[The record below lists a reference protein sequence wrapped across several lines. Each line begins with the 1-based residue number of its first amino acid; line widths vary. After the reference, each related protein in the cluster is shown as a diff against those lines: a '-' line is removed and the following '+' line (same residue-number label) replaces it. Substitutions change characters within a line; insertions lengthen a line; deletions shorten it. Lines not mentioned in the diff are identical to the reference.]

1 MPLIKNGIV
10 PSVRHNLYKQLELIT
25 DLALLDL
32 SGKGHA
38 LYNLGHNS
46 LLHIKQSNSDNLFSL
61 PLTDAEVAVSNFDRV
76 YKEIETIVDKGYKNL
91 FLMPSA
97 IAKLTN
103 FDYEQLR
110 FNIIEKFDLN
120 VFYLADSDEK
130 TFLSNTIFNLNSL
143 AHRHNMSKN
152 GFSILTPIFSYESK
166 RDARYVK
173 NFIETTYGEKCVFSN
188 AEQFKLSDLTNLYN
202 SKAVITLSDDF
213 NELANKLDEDNKF
226 ISCNH
231 IDLKN
236 ESNFLA
242 QLNEISNK
250 NVEVK
255 YQKEYQIIT
264 EQFKNVIKFADTQI
278 VVFLENNLNDRLNN
292 FFKSLGIPVEIFTP
306 YKSDKY
312 KTISIDKFIQ
322 EYEDGNQII
331 ISYDRIVRTLHR
343 GITLESL
350 GLDYYFITPTPSRR
364 IMINGAFSLMEEI
377 VKNIKLW

>member
-32 SGKGHA
+32 SGKGHV

-46 LLHIKQSNSDNLFSL
+46 LLHIKQPNSDNLFSL

-76 YKEIETIVDKGYKNL
+76 YKEIETIVDKGYNNL

-110 FNIIEKFDLN
+110 FNIIEKFNLN
-120 VFYLADSDEK
+120 VFYFADSDEK
-130 TFLSNTIFNLNSL
+130 TFLTNTIFNLNSP
-143 AHRHNMSKN
+143 ANRTNNPKD
-152 GFSILTPIFSYESK
+152 GFSILTPVFSYESK
-166 RDARYVK
+166 RDARYVRH
-173 NFIETTYGEKCVFSN
+173 FIEMTYGEECVFSN
-188 AEQFKLSDLTNLYN
+188 AERFNLSDLTNLYN
-202 SKAVITLSDDF
+202 SKVIITLSDDF
-213 NELANKLDEDNKF
+213 NGLANRLDKDTEL

-231 IDLKN
+231 IDLKS
-236 ESNFLA
+236 ESTFVA
-242 QLNEISNK
+242 QLNEIFNK
-250 NVEVK
+250 SVEVK
-255 YQKEYQIIT
+255 YQKEYQIIA
-264 EQFKNVIKFADTQI
+264 EQFKNVIKFSGTQI

-292 FFKSLGIPVEIFTP
+292 FFKSLDMPVEIFSP

-312 KTISIDKFIQ
+312 KTISIDEFIQ
-322 EYEDGNQII
+322 EYKDGNQII

-350 GLDYYFITPTPSRR
+350 GLDYYLIAPTQSRR
-364 IMINGAFSLMEEI
+364 IMTNGAFSLMEETI
-377 VKNIKLW
+377 KNINL

>member
-46 LLHIKQSNSDNLFSL
+46 LLHIKQPNSDNLFSL

-76 YKEIETIVDKGYKNL
+76 YKEIETILDKGYKNL

-110 FNIIEKFDLN
+110 FNIIEKFNLN

-130 TFLSNTIFNLNSL
+130 TFLTNTIFNLNSQ
-143 AHRHNMSKN
+143 ANRSNNPKD
-152 GFSILTPIFSYESK
+152 GFSILTPVFSYESK

-173 NFIETTYGEKCVFSN
+173 HYIETTYGEKCVFSN
-188 AEQFKLSDLTNLYN
+188 AERFNLSELTNLYG
-202 SKAVITLSDDF
+202 SKVIITLSDDF
-213 NELANKLDEDNKF
+213 SGLANRLDKDTKL

-231 IDLKN
+231 IALKN
-236 ESNFLA
+236 ESNFIT
-242 QLNEISNK
+242 QLNEIFNK
-250 NVEVK
+250 SVEVK

-264 EQFKNVIKFADTQI
+264 EQFKNVIKFLGTQI
-278 VVFLENNLNDRLNN
+278 VLFLENNLNDRLNN
-292 FFKSLGIPVEIFTP
+292 FFKSLDITVEIYTP
-306 YKSDKY
+306 YTSDKY

-322 EYEDGNQII
+322 EYKDGNQII

-343 GITLESL
+343 GITIESL
-350 GLDYYFITPTPSRR
+350 GLDYYLIAPTPSRR
-364 IMINGAFSLMEEI
+364 IMTNGAFSLMEEI
-377 VKNIKLW
+377 IKNINL

>member
-46 LLHIKQSNSDNLFSL
+46 LLHIKQPNSDNLFSL
-61 PLTDAEVAVSNFDRV
+61 PLTDAEVAVSNFGSV

-110 FNIIEKFDLN
+110 FNIIEKFNLN

-130 TFLSNTIFNLNSL
+130 TFLTNTVFNLNSQ
-143 AHRHNMSKN
+143 ANRTNNPKY
-152 GFSILTPIFSYESK
+152 GFSILTPVFSYESK

-173 NFIETTYGEKCVFSN
+173 NFIETTYDVKCVFSN
-188 AEQFKLSDLTNLYN
+188 AERFNLSDLTNLYN
-202 SKAVITLSDDF
+202 SQVIITLSDDF
-213 NELANKLDEDNKF
+213 SGLANRLDKDTGL

-231 IDLKN
+231 IDLKS
-236 ESNFLA
+236 ESTFVA
-242 QLNEISNK
+242 QLNEIFNK
-250 NVEVK
+250 SVEVK
-255 YQKEYQIIT
+255 YQKEYQIIA
-264 EQFKNVIKFADTQI
+264 EQFKNVIKFSGTQI

-292 FFKSLGIPVEIFTP
+292 FFKSLDITVEIYTP
-306 YKSDKY
+306 YKSDKH
-312 KTISIDKFIQ
+312 KTISIDEFIQ
-322 EYEDGNQII
+322 EYKDGNQII

-343 GITLESL
+343 GITIESL
-350 GLDYYFITPTPSRR
+350 GLDYYLIAPTPSRR
-364 IMINGAFSLMEEI
+364 IMTNGAFSLMEGI
-377 VKNIKLW
+377 IKNINL

>member
-46 LLHIKQSNSDNLFSL
+46 LLHIKQPNSDNLFSL

-76 YKEIETIVDKGYKNL
+76 YKEIETILDKGYKNL

-110 FNIIEKFDLN
+110 FNIIEKFNLN

-130 TFLSNTIFNLNSL
+130 TFLTNTIFNLNSQ
-143 AHRHNMSKN
+143 ANRTNNPKD
-152 GFSILTPIFSYESK
+152 GFSILTLVFSYESK

-173 NFIETTYGEKCVFSN
+173 HFIETTYDVKCVFSN
-188 AEQFKLSDLTNLYN
+188 AERFNLYDLTNLYN
-202 SKAVITLSDDF
+202 SQVIITLSDDF
-213 NELANKLDEDNKF
+213 NGLANRLDKDTEL

-231 IDLKN
+231 IDLKS
-236 ESNFLA
+236 ESTFVA
-242 QLNEISNK
+242 QLNEIFNK
-250 NVEVK
+250 SVEVK
-255 YQKEYQIIT
+255 YQKEYQIIA
-264 EQFKNVIKFADTQI
+264 EQFKNVIKFSGTQI

-292 FFKSLGIPVEIFTP
+292 FFKSLDITVEIYTP
-306 YKSDKY
+306 YTSDKY
-312 KTISIDKFIQ
+312 KTISIDKFIE
-322 EYEDGNQII
+322 EYKDGNQII

-343 GITLESL
+343 GITIESL
-350 GLDYYFITPTPSRR
+350 GLDYYLIAPTPSRR
-364 IMINGAFSLMEEI
+364 IMTNGAFSLMEEI
-377 VKNIKLW
+377 IKNINL